1 MLGSLKRI
9 NFVHCAN
16 NVLSITSNKCIR
28 NNFLQ
33 LRTIKLAVTC
43 KNDVEETTV
52 KKKKKTVRIPEITLM
67 NIDGSITVTKLEQ
80 AEKLA
85 KRHNFYLIKLPYID
99 TKGSRHI
106 YKLVD
111 HATYIKEIGT
121 SETNENEKRDKNKE
135 INQNRKKD
143 HKYRS
148 TKLFEISAKIDKHD
162 LDTKL
167 NNINKLLHKDHVV
180 KIIVTYSENQKNKEE
195 VLQAIKKNIQ
205 GVMEGEKILETCT
218 RFTYLPL
225 KAENEETE
233 SDNKEFDT
241 KKI

>member
-1 MLGSLKRI
+1 MLGLLKRI

-16 NVLSITSNKCIR
+16 NVLLITSNNCIR

-33 LRTIKLAVTC
+33 LRAIKLAVTC

-111 HATYIKEIGT
+111 HATYIREIGT
-121 SETNENEKRDKNKE
+121 SEKDKNKE
-135 INQNRKKD
+135 TNQNGKKD
-143 HKYRS
+143 HKYKS
-148 TKLFEISAKIDKHD
+148 TKLFEISSKINKHD

-167 NNINKLLHKDHVV
+167 NNINKLLNKDHIV
-180 KIIVTYSENQKNKEE
+180 KIIFTYSENHKNKEE
-195 VLQAIKKNIQ
+195 VLQDIKKNIQ

-225 KAENEETE
+225 KAENEKSE
-233 SDNKEFDT
+233 SDNKESDT